1 MRVINQSRQDMDKKL
16 VYKLTKSK
24 KNVSVKDLEDSTEIT
39 PTDWLIY
46 EDVNKNGEEVEILSI
61 LCENGEV
68 VTAQSPTFK
77 ESFLDM
83 VEAFGNDFTCQK
95 ISGRSKN
102 GREYVDCELC
112 E

>member
-1 MRVINQSRQDMDKKL
+1 MRVINESRQDMDTKL

-24 KNVSVKDLEDSTEIT
+24 KNVSVKDLEDNTEIS
-39 PTDWLIY
+39 PADWLVY

-61 LCENGEV
+61 LCKNGEV

-77 ESFLDM
+77 ESFFDM

-95 ISGRSKN
+95 ISGKSKN